1 MKIFIGSSSRVEI
14 DNSYVEDSIYI
25 ANKLSKWYDLNMGGL
40 IDGGMMGNVT
50 EIFLNNNREVTIYTL
65 KLYGEDFSKFRGNY
79 KYFDNTFMRTSNLYY
94 DSDKI
99 LFLPG
104 GSGTFAEIFGMLE
117 DIRTIDNNKE
127 MIIYNKD
134 NYYTD
139 IIKLLNKAVK
149 NKFNDINIL
158 DYIKV
163 FNDKDDLIKYLE
175 VK

>member
-1 MKIFIGSSSRVEI
+1 MS
-14 DNSYVEDSIYI
+14 
-25 ANKLSKWYDLNMGGL
+25 
-40 IDGGMMGNVT
+40 
-50 EIFLNNNREVTIYTL
+50 
-65 KLYGEDFSKFRGNY
+65 
-79 KYFDNTFMRTSNLYY
+79 SNLYY

-163 FNDKDDLIKYLE
+163 FNDKDDLINYLE

>member
-1 MKIFIGSSSRVEI
+1 
-14 DNSYVEDSIYI
+14 
-25 ANKLSKWYDLNMGGL
+25 MGGL
-40 IDGGMMGNVT
+40 IDGGMMGNIT
-50 EIFLNNNREVTIYTL
+50 NIFLDNNRKVTIYTL
-65 KLYGEDFSKFRGNY
+65 KIYGEDFSGFRGDY
-79 KYFDNTFMRTSNLYY
+79 KYLDNTFMRTSNLYN

-117 DIRTIDNNKE
+117 DLRTIDTSKE

-139 IIKLLNKAVK
+139 IIKLLNKAIK

-163 FNDKDDLIKYLE
+163 FNDKDDLINYLE

>member
-1 MKIFIGSSSRVEI
+1 
-14 DNSYVEDSIYI
+14 
-25 ANKLSKWYDLNMGGL
+25 
-40 IDGGMMGNVT
+40 
-50 EIFLNNNREVTIYTL
+50 
-65 KLYGEDFSKFRGNY
+65 
-79 KYFDNTFMRTSNLYY
+79 
-94 DSDKI
+94 
-99 LFLPG
+99 
-104 GSGTFAEIFGMLE
+104 MLE

-139 IIKLLNKAVK
+139 IIKLLNKAIK

-163 FNDKDDLIKYLE
+163 FNDKDDLINYLE